1 MSCNFEFCVLIFKF
15 METLFLIPLT
25 FLLAF
30 GAIILFGKKLKHN
43 GATLALS
50 VAGFAFLLSCIH
62 LIAFQETEVISFEW
76 FRTGNLAIEFSMMID
91 RLTVIMITLVA
102 FITTLVLIYSRGYMR
117 HDANQSRFWA
127 EMCLFAGSM
136 TGIVLAGN
144 VPTLMIFWGLVG
156 ASSYLL
162 IGFWHQ
168 KKEAAIAARKAFTI
182 ISLGDALLFSGLLML
197 FGRFNT
203 FDFQTMI
210 ESSANMGVPAL
221 AMLLVFGGIM
231 AKSAQFP
238 LFAWLGWAME
248 GPTPVS
254 ALLHSATMVKA
265 GIFIGLKLFP
275 LFLASGILPFIFAIG
290 LITVFISSILAIFE
304 RDIKKILAWSTVGQ
318 LGFMTVAFGLG
329 SVLAAFFQ
337 LVMHAF
343 FKALLFL
350 DAGNAMHLNEEKR
363 DLYSYDPVN
372 FRKARIVLFTSLIGI
387 LGLAGVPPTNGFWSK
402 DLILETVRENS
413 QIFFAIMLVA
423 VFLSA
428 MYSFRWFFLLARPVR
443 ALIVRPLMSLRGVPQ
458 GTTKQS
464 IGIAAPLASRLGLAM
479 TQIIDDEQIS
489 HREHKPLEHHQA
501 FELPFNMLFSP
512 IALSVLVLSAGIFLP
527 IFNIWLDGHEIH
539 FDIGLMSLSAA
550 IAGAAALIC
559 YFIYYRESNGWLKAL
574 PWLGPD
580 YQPKFLNTSIGIESA
595 YAGVGNSAIAIG
607 RFLYK
612 IDRQVLDVMIDGIAH
627 FGINISQSVRKFDIM
642 GIDKVVNKVGS
653 AGIAIGNI
661 HGVFDQRIIDRMI
674 KIFADGIL
682 ALGWRTRILVNGV
695 LDRYLAFVV
704 GGILFLLVV
713 VELLFLAVK

>member
-1 MSCNFEFCVLIFKF
+1 MSA
-15 METLFLIPLT
+15 LFLIPLA
-25 FLLAF
+25 FILAF
-30 GAIILFGKKLKHN
+30 GGIALFGKKLKHQ
-43 GATLALS
+43 GATLALG
-50 VAGFAFLLSCIH
+50 VAGFAFLLSSIH
-62 LIAFQETEVISFEW
+62 LIAFQDTEVISFEW
-76 FRTGNLAIEFSMMID
+76 FMTGNFAIEFSMMID

-102 FITTLVLIYSRGYMR
+102 FITTLVFVYSRGYMR

-144 VPTLMIFWGLVG
+144 VPTLMVFWGLVG
-156 ASSYLL
+156 VSSYLL

-182 ISLGDALLFSGLLML
+182 ISLGDALLLGGLLTL
-197 FGRFNT
+197 FNHFHT
-203 FDFQTMI
+203 LDFQTMI
-210 ESSANMGVPAL
+210 DNSWQGVPVL
-221 AMLLVFGGIM
+221 AMLLIFGGIM

-275 LFLASGILPFIFAIG
+275 LFLASGILPFVFAIG

-413 QIFFAIMLVA
+413 GIFYAIMLVA

-428 MYSFRWFFLLARPVR
+428 MYSFRWFFLLARRPQ
-443 ALIVRPLMSLRGVPQ
+443 ALALYNNIKGAIQKFSKPSPLPSPIQ
-458 GTTKQS
+458 GEGEEVFT
-464 IGIAAPLASRLGLAM
+464 
-479 TQIIDDEQIS
+479 
-489 HREHKPLEHHQA
+489 HRVHKPLEHHQV

-512 IALSVLVLSAGIFLP
+512 IVLSVLVLSAGMFLP
-527 IFNIWLDGHEIH
+527 IFNNWFSEHELH
-539 FDIGLMSLSAA
+539 FDTGLMSLSVA
-550 IAGAAALIC
+550 IVSIAALFC

-574 PWLGPD
+574 PWLGQD
-580 YQPKFLNTSIGIESA
+580 FRPKFLNTSLGIESA

-612 IDRQVLDVMIDGIAH
+612 IDRQVLDVMIDGVAH

-642 GIDKVVNKVGS
+642 GIDKVVNTVGI
-653 AGIAIGNI
+653 AGIVIGNT
-661 HGVFDQRIIDRMI
+661 HGIFDKRIIDRMVR
-674 KIFADGIL
+674 IFADGTL
-682 ALGWRTRILVNGV
+682 ALGWKARQMVNGV
-695 LDRYLAFVV
+695 IDTYLAFVV
-704 GGILFLLVV
+704 GGVIFLLIIA
-713 VELLFLAVK
+713 EMLFFIINN

>member
-1 MSCNFEFCVLIFKF
+1 MASL
-15 METLFLIPLT
+15 LLIPLT

-62 LIAFQETEVISFEW
+62 LIAFKETEVISFEW
-76 FRTGNLAIEFSMMID
+76 FRTGNLIIEFSIMID
-91 RLTVIMITLVA
+91 RLTVIMLALVA
-102 FITTLVLIYSRGYMR
+102 FITTLVLIYSRGYMK

-156 ASSYLL
+156 VSSYLL

-182 ISLGDALLFSGLLML
+182 ISLGDALLLSGLLML
-197 FGRFNT
+197 FGSFNT

-290 LITVFISSILAIFE
+290 LITVFVSSILAIFE
-304 RDIKKILAWSTVGQ
+304 RDIKKILAWSTVSQ
-318 LGFMTVAFGLG
+318 LGFMIAAFGLG
-329 SVLAAFFQ
+329 SVLAVFFQ

-387 LGLAGVPPTNGFWSK
+387 LGLAGVPPTNGFLSK

-413 QIFFAIMLVA
+413 GIFFAIMLVA

-428 MYSFRWFFLLARPVR
+428 MYSFRWFFLLARRPQ
-443 ALIVRPLMSLRGVPQ
+443 ALALYNNIKGVIQKFSSNYSSVLRSSNERVNIQ
-458 GTTKQS
+458 
-464 IGIAAPLASRLGLAM
+464 
-479 TQIIDDEQIS
+479 DEENAI
-489 HREHKPLEHHQA
+489 HRDHRPLEHHQA

-512 IALSVLVLSAGIFLP
+512 IVLSVLVLSAGIFLP
-527 IFNIWLDGHEIH
+527 IFNEWLHGHELH
-539 FDIGLMSLSAA
+539 FDIGLMSLSVV
-550 IAGAAALIC
+550 IVGIAALFC
-559 YFIYYRESNGWLKAL
+559 YFLYYRESNGWLKAL
-574 PWLGPD
+574 PWLGQD
-580 YQPKFLNTSIGIESA
+580 YRPKFLNPSLGIESA

-612 IDRQVLDVMIDGIAH
+612 IDRRGFGVIIYKGAH
-627 FGINISQSVRKFDIM
+627 FGINILQKVRK
-642 GIDKVVNKVGS
+642 
-653 AGIAIGNI
+653 
-661 HGVFDQRIIDRMI
+661 
-674 KIFADGIL
+674 
-682 ALGWRTRILVNGV
+682 
-695 LDRYLAFVV
+695 
-704 GGILFLLVV
+704 
-713 VELLFLAVK
+713 

>member
-1 MSCNFEFCVLIFKF
+1 MSA
-15 METLFLIPLT
+15 LFLIPLA
-25 FLLAF
+25 FILAF
-30 GAIILFGKKLKHN
+30 GGIALFGKKLKHQ
-43 GATLALS
+43 GATLALG
-50 VAGFAFLLSCIH
+50 VAGFAFLLSSIH
-62 LIAFQETEVISFEW
+62 LIAFQDTEVISFEW
-76 FRTGNLAIEFSMMID
+76 FMTGNFAIEFSMMID

-102 FITTLVLIYSRGYMR
+102 FITTLVFVYSRGYMR

-144 VPTLMIFWGLVG
+144 VPTLMVFWGLVG
-156 ASSYLL
+156 VSSYLL

-182 ISLGDALLFSGLLML
+182 ISLGDALLLGGLLTL
-197 FGRFNT
+197 FNHFHT
-203 FDFQTMI
+203 LDFQTMI
-210 ESSANMGVPAL
+210 DNSWQGVPVL
-221 AMLLVFGGIM
+221 AMLLIFGGIM

-275 LFLASGILPFIFAIG
+275 LFLASGILPFVFAIG

-413 QIFFAIMLVA
+413 GIFYAIMLVA
-423 VFLSA
+423 VFLA
-428 MYSFRWFFLLARPVR
+428 LCTAFAGFSFGERPQALAF
-443 ALIVRPLMSLRGVPQ
+443 IIISRGDSEIFQTLTLPSPIQ
-458 GTTKQS
+458 ERRRGF
-464 IGIAAPLASRLGLAM
+464 
-479 TQIIDDEQIS
+479 
-489 HREHKPLEHHQA
+489 HHEHKPLNTTKSLN
-501 FELPFNMLFSP
+501 FPS
-512 IALSVLVLSAGIFLP
+512 ICSFL
-527 IFNIWLDGHEIH
+527 
-539 FDIGLMSLSAA
+539 
-550 IAGAAALIC
+550 
-559 YFIYYRESNGWLKAL
+559 
-574 PWLGPD
+574 
-580 YQPKFLNTSIGIESA
+580 
-595 YAGVGNSAIAIG
+595 
-607 RFLYK
+607 
-612 IDRQVLDVMIDGIAH
+612 
-627 FGINISQSVRKFDIM
+627 QSCC
-642 GIDKVVNKVGS
+642 
-653 AGIAIGNI
+653 
-661 HGVFDQRIIDRMI
+661 
-674 KIFADGIL
+674 
-682 ALGWRTRILVNGV
+682 
-695 LDRYLAFVV
+695 RY
-704 GGILFLLVV
+704 
-713 VELLFLAVK
+713 

>member
-1 MSCNFEFCVLIFKF
+1 MTSLV
-15 METLFLIPLT
+15 LIPLSFIVT
-25 FLLAF
+25 FA
-30 GAIILFGKKLKHN
+30 AIALFGKKLKHN

-50 VAGFAFLLSCIH
+50 IAGFAFLLSCIH

-91 RLTVIMITLVA
+91 RLTVIMLTLVA
-102 FITTLVLIYSRGYMR
+102 FITTLVFIYSRGYIR

-144 VPTLMIFWGLVG
+144 VPTLMVFWGLVG
-156 ASSYLL
+156 VSSYLL

-182 ISLGDALLFSGLLML
+182 ISLGDALLLSGLLML
-197 FGRFNT
+197 FGHFHS

-210 ESSANMGVPAL
+210 ENSANMGVPAL

-275 LFLASGILPFIFAIG
+275 LFLASGILPFVFAIG

-413 QIFFAIMLVA
+413 GIFFAIMLVA

-428 MYSFRWFFLLARPVR
+428 MYSFRWFFLLARRPQ
-443 ALIVRPLMSLRGVPQ
+443 ALALYNNIKGAIQKFSKPSPLPSPIEGEE
-458 GTTKQS
+458 
-464 IGIAAPLASRLGLAM
+464 GL
-479 TQIIDDEQIS
+479 S
-489 HREHKPLEHHQA
+489 HRDNRPLEHHQA
-501 FELPFNMLFSP
+501 FGLPFNMLFSP
-512 IALSVLVLSAGIFLP
+512 IVLSILVLSAGIFLP
-527 IFNIWLDGHEIH
+527 IFNIWFEGRELH
-539 FDIGLMSLSAA
+539 FDTGLMSLSVVIVGLAA
-550 IAGAAALIC
+550 VVC

-574 PWLGPD
+574 PWLGQD
-580 YQPKFLNTSIGIESA
+580 FRPKFLNTSLGIELV
-595 YAGVGNSAIAIG
+595 YAGVGNGAIAIG

-612 IDRQVLDVMIDGIAH
+612 IDRQVLDVMIDGVAR
-627 FGINISQSVRKFDIM
+627 FGINISQNTKKFDIM
-642 GIDKVVNKVGS
+642 GIDKLVNTVGS

-661 HGVFDQRIIDRMI
+661 HGIFDQRIIDRMVR
-674 KIFADGIL
+674 IFADGTL
-682 ALGWRTRILVNGV
+682 ALGWKTRQMVNGV
-695 LDRYLAFVV
+695 IDTYLAFVV
-704 GGILFLLVV
+704 GGVLVLLVIA
-713 VELLFLAVK
+713 ELLFLLTR

>member
-1 MSCNFEFCVLIFKF
+1 
-15 METLFLIPLT
+15 
-25 FLLAF
+25 
-30 GAIILFGKKLKHN
+30 
-43 GATLALS
+43 
-50 VAGFAFLLSCIH
+50 
-62 LIAFQETEVISFEW
+62 
-76 FRTGNLAIEFSMMID
+76 
-91 RLTVIMITLVA
+91 
-102 FITTLVLIYSRGYMR
+102 
-117 HDANQSRFWA
+117 
-127 EMCLFAGSM
+127 
-136 TGIVLAGN
+136 
-144 VPTLMIFWGLVG
+144 
-156 ASSYLL
+156 
-162 IGFWHQ
+162 
-168 KKEAAIAARKAFTI
+168 
-182 ISLGDALLFSGLLML
+182 
-197 FGRFNT
+197 
-203 FDFQTMI
+203 
-210 ESSANMGVPAL
+210 
-221 AMLLVFGGIM
+221 M

-275 LFLASGILPFIFAIG
+275 LFLSSGILPFIFAIG

-318 LGFMTVAFGLG
+318 LGFMTAAFGLG

-413 QIFFAIMLVA
+413 GIFFIIMLAA

-443 ALIVRPLMSLRGVPQ
+443 ALIVRPLMSLRGVSQ

-464 IGIAAPLASRLGLAM
+464 IGIAAPIASRSGLAM
-479 TQIIDDEQIS
+479 TLVDDDLIK
-489 HREHKPLEHHQA
+489 HREHKPLEHHQS

-512 IALSVLVLSAGIFLP
+512 IALSALVLSAGIFLP
-527 IFNIWLDGHEIH
+527 IFNEWFHGHELH
-539 FDIGLMSLSAA
+539 FDTGLMSLSVF
-550 IAGAAALIC
+550 IVGVAALIC

-574 PWLGPD
+574 PWLGQD
-580 YQPKFLNTSIGIESA
+580 YRPKFLNTSMGIESA

-612 IDRQVLDVMIDGIAH
+612 IDRRVLDVIIDSVAH

-661 HGVFDQRIIDRMI
+661 HGIFDQRVIDRMV
-674 KIFADGIL
+674 KIFADGTL
-682 ALGWRTRILVNGV
+682 SLGWKTRQMVNGV
-695 LDRYLAFVV
+695 IDTYLAYVV
-704 GGILFLLVV
+704 GGVLALLIIAEFLFLTTR
-713 VELLFLAVK
+713 

>member
-1 MSCNFEFCVLIFKF
+1 MI
-15 METLFLIPLT
+15 TLSLIPLSFIVT
-25 FLLAF
+25 FA
-30 GAIILFGKKLKHN
+30 AIALFGKKLKHN

-50 VAGFAFLLSCIH
+50 IAGFAFLLSSIH
-62 LIAFQETEVISFEW
+62 LIAFQDTEVISFEW
-76 FRTGNLAIEFSMMID
+76 FRTGNLIIEFSMMID
-91 RLTVIMITLVA
+91 RLTVIMLTLVA
-102 FITTLVLIYSRGYMR
+102 FITTLVLIYSRGYMK

-144 VPTLMIFWGLVG
+144 TPTLMVFWGLVG
-156 ASSYLL
+156 VSSYLL

-182 ISLGDALLFSGLLML
+182 ISLGDALLLSGLLML
-197 FGRFNT
+197 FGHFRT

-413 QIFFAIMLVA
+413 RIFFIIMLVA

-428 MYSFRWFFLLARPVR
+428 MYSFRWFFLLARRPQ
-443 ALIVRPLMSLRGVPQ
+443 ALAFYNNIKGAIQKFSKPSPPPSPFYGEGDESL
-458 GTTKQS
+458 T
-464 IGIAAPLASRLGLAM
+464 
-479 TQIIDDEQIS
+479 
-489 HREHKPLEHHQA
+489 HRDHKPLEHHQS

-527 IFNIWLDGHEIH
+527 IFNEWFYGHELH
-539 FDIGLMSLSAA
+539 FDTGLMSLSVV
-550 IAGAAALIC
+550 IVGTAALIC
-559 YFIYYRESNGWLKAL
+559 YFIYYRESNGWLKVL
-574 PWLGPD
+574 PWLRQD
-580 YQPKFLNTSIGIESA
+580 YRPKFLNTSMGIESA

-612 IDRQVLDVMIDGIAH
+612 IDRQVLDVIIDGVAH
-627 FGINISQSVRKFDIM
+627 FGIIISQNARKFDIM

-661 HGVFDQRIIDRMI
+661 HGVFDQRVIDRMV
-674 KIFADGIL
+674 KIFADGTL
-682 ALGWRTRILVNGV
+682 ALGWKTRQMVNGV
-695 LDRYLAFVV
+695 IDTYLAYVV
-704 GGILFLLVV
+704 GGVLALLIIAEFLFLTTR
-713 VELLFLAVK
+713 

>member
-1 MSCNFEFCVLIFKF
+1 MSSL
-15 METLFLIPLT
+15 LLIPLT
-25 FLLAF
+25 FFLAF

-50 VAGFAFLLSCIH
+50 VAGFAFLLSSIH

-144 VPTLMIFWGLVG
+144 VPTLMVFWGLVG
-156 ASSYLL
+156 VSSYLL

-182 ISLGDALLFSGLLML
+182 ISLGDALLLSGLLML
-197 FGRFNT
+197 FGHFQT
-203 FDFQTMI
+203 FDFHIMI

-363 DLYSYDPVN
+363 NLYSYDPVN

-413 QIFFAIMLVA
+413 GIFFAIMLVA

-428 MYSFRWFFLLARPVR
+428 MYSFRWFFLLARRPQ
-443 ALIVRPLMSLRGVPQ
+443 ALVLYNNIKGVIQ
-458 GTTKQS
+458 KFSISYSS
-464 IGIAAPLASRLGLAM
+464 IGRSSNERVNI
-479 TQIIDDEQIS
+479 QDEENAI
-489 HREHKPLEHHQA
+489 HRDHQPLEHHQA

-512 IALSVLVLSAGIFLP
+512 IVLSVLVLSAGIFLP
-527 IFNIWLDGHEIH
+527 IFNEWFHSHELH
-539 FDIGLMSLSAA
+539 FDTGLMSLSLV
-550 IAGAAALIC
+550 IVGAAAVIC
-559 YFIYYRESNGWLKAL
+559 YFIYYRESNGWLKVL
-574 PWLGPD
+574 PWLGQD
-580 YQPKFLNTSIGIESA
+580 FRPKFLNTSLGVESV
-595 YAGVGNSAIAIG
+595 YAGVGNGAIAIG

-612 IDRQVLDVMIDGIAH
+612 IDRQVLDAMIDGVAR
-627 FGINISQSVRKFDIM
+627 FGINISQSTKKFDIM
-642 GIDKVVNKVGS
+642 SIDKLVNTVGS

-661 HGVFDQRIIDRMI
+661 HGIFDQRIIDRMVR
-674 KIFADGIL
+674 IFADGTL
-682 ALGWRTRILVNGV
+682 ALGWKTRQMVNGV
-695 LDRYLAFVV
+695 IDTYLAYVV
-704 GGILFLLVV
+704 GGVLALLIIA
-713 VELLFLAVK
+713 EFLFLATR

>member
-1 MSCNFEFCVLIFKF
+1 MIALS
-15 METLFLIPLT
+15 LIPLT

-50 VAGFAFLLSCIH
+50 IAGFAFLLSSIH
-62 LIAFQETEVISFEW
+62 LIAFQDAEVISFEW
-76 FRTGNLAIEFSMMID
+76 FRTGNLTIEFSMMVD

-102 FITTLVLIYSRGYMR
+102 FITTLVFIYSRGYMK
-117 HDANQSRFWA
+117 HDGNKSRFWA

-144 VPTLMIFWGLVG
+144 VPTLMVFWGLVG
-156 ASSYLL
+156 VSSYLL

-168 KKEAAIAARKAFTI
+168 KKEAAEAARKAFTI
-182 ISLGDALLFSGLLML
+182 ISLGDAMLLAGLLTL
-197 FGRFNT
+197 FGHFHT

-210 ESSANMGVPAL
+210 ENSWQGVPAL
-221 AMLLVFGGIM
+221 SMLLIFGGIA

-238 LFAWLGWAME
+238 LFVWLGWAME

-265 GIFIGLKLFP
+265 GVFIGLKLFP

-363 DLYSYDPVN
+363 DLYSYNPVN

-413 QIFFAIMLVA
+413 GIFFAIMLVA

-428 MYSFRWFFLLARPVR
+428 MYSFRWFFLLARRPQ
-443 ALIVRPLMSLRGVPQ
+443 ALALYNNIKGAIQKFPSNYSSVLRSTNQRVNFQ
-458 GTTKQS
+458 DEE
-464 IGIAAPLASRLGLAM
+464 IA
-479 TQIIDDEQIS
+479 I
-489 HREHKPLEHHQA
+489 HRDHQPLEHHQI
-501 FELPFNMLFSP
+501 FELSFNMLFSP
-512 IALSVLVLSAGIFLP
+512 IILSVLVLSAGIFLP
-527 IFNIWLDGHEIH
+527 IFNNWFSDEEVH
-539 FDIGLMSLSAA
+539 FDLGLMSLSVVIVGFAA
-550 IAGAAALIC
+550 VIC

-580 YQPKFLNTSIGIESA
+580 YRPKFLNTSMGIESM
-595 YAGVGNSAIAIG
+595 YAAVGNGAISVG

-612 IDRQVLDVMIDGIAH
+612 IDRQVLDALIDDTARLGLQ
-627 FGINISQSVRKFDIM
+627 ISQFALKFDIM
-642 GIDKVVNKVGS
+642 GIDKLVNRVGA
-653 AGIAIGNI
+653 AGIAAGNM
-661 HGVFDQRIIDRMI
+661 HGIFDQRIIDRMV
-674 KIFADGIL
+674 KVLADGTL
-682 ALGWRTRILVNGV
+682 ALGWKTRQMVNGII
-695 LDRYLAFVV
+695 DTYLAYVVV
-704 GGILFLLVV
+704 GVLALLIIAEFLFSTTR
-713 VELLFLAVK
+713 